1 MLAVFQ
7 RMTKGILAVLGEDS
21 LLRGTVSCRVNI
33 ENGVQV
39 VGHDDNV
46 VVEKDVA
53 TIDIEFN
60 PKVGDLL
67 TGPNGSFK
75 LDALFS
81 DNGYSRRFILIKYTP
96 SQANE

>member
-7 RMTKGILAVLGEDS
+7 RMTTGILSVLGEDS
-21 LLRGTVSCRVNI
+21 ILRGSVPCRVNI

-53 TIDIEFN
+53 TIGIQYN
-60 PKVGDLL
+60 PKVGDIL
-67 TGPNGSFK
+67 TGPNGTFK

-81 DNGYSRRFILIKYTP
+81 DNGYSRRFILIKHVVVL
-96 SQANE
+96 

>member
-1 MLAVFQ
+1 
-7 RMTKGILAVLGEDS
+7 MTNGILAVLGEDS
-21 LLRGTVSCRVNI
+21 FLRGSVSCRVNI

-39 VGHDDNV
+39 IGHDDNV

-60 PKVGDLL
+60 PKVGDTL
-67 TGPNGSFK
+67 TGPSGSFK

-81 DNGYSRRFILIKYTP
+81 DNGYSRRFILIKHTP
-96 SQANE
+96 GP

>member
-39 VGHDDNV
+39 VGHDDNT

-53 TIDIEFN
+53 TIDIEFD
-60 PKVGDLL
+60 PRVGDTL

-75 LDALFS
+75 LDALFL
-81 DNGYSRRFILIKYTP
+81 DNGYSRRFILIKHTP
-96 SQANE
+96 SVI

>member
-7 RMTKGILAVLGEDS
+7 HMTKGTLAVLGEDS
-21 LLRGTVSCRVNI
+21 FLRGSVSCRVNI

-39 VGHDDNV
+39 IGNDDNV

-53 TIDIEFN
+53 TIDIAHN
-60 PKVGDLL
+60 PKVGDTLVH
-67 TGPNGSFK
+67 PNGSFK

-81 DNGYSRRFILIKYTP
+81 DNGYSRRFILIKT
-96 SQANE
+96 A

>member
-1 MLAVFQ
+1 
-7 RMTKGILAVLGEDS
+7 MTKGILAVLGEDS

-39 VGHDDNV
+39 IGNDDHV

-60 PKVGDLL
+60 PKVGDTL

-81 DNGYSRRFILIKYTP
+81 DNGYSRRFILIKT
-96 SQANE
+96 A

>member
-7 RMTKGILAVLGEDS
+7 RMTQGILSVLGEDS
-21 LLRGTVSCRVNI
+21 LLRGAVPCRVNI

-39 VGHDDNV
+39 VGNDESL

-53 TIDIEFN
+53 TFDIALD
-60 PKVGDLL
+60 PKVGDTLVH
-67 TGPNGSFK
+67 PNGSYK

-81 DNGYSRRFILIKYTP
+81 DNGYSRRFILIKHTP
-96 SQANE
+96 SP

>member
-21 LLRGTVSCRVNI
+21 LLRGTVYCRVNI

-39 VGHDDNV
+39 VGYDDNT

-60 PKVGDLL
+60 PKVGDTL

-75 LDALFS
+75 LDTLFS
-81 DNGYSRRFILIKYTP
+81 DNGYSRRFILIKT
-96 SQANE
+96 A